1 MAEYNGTSGNDSYDY
16 RGTERLTANGM
27 GGNDYI
33 WGNTGDDLISGGS
46 GNDTL
51 KGWSGNDII
60 FGGSGND
67 WIWGED
73 GDDELY
79 GCDGNDTLSGGSG
92 NDFLLGADP
101 HLKPVYN
108 SNQYDVLNG
117 GAGYDTFALGTSLNG
132 NYYLGTGHAIIQ
144 DYNSLDDYIQV
155 KGSAS
160 SFRLDK
166 SKNLVGGAGIDTAI
180 YSGND
185 LLAIAQDT
193 TDLQLTSYYF
203 EFI

>member
-1 MAEYNGTSGNDSYDY
+1 MATYRGTSGNDYYDY
-16 RGTERLTANGM
+16 MGTEELFAYGYGGNDTIYGNTKDDLIYGDSGNGV
-27 GGNDYI
+27 GGNDYLNGYL
-33 WGNTGDDLISGGS
+33 GNDTLYGDLGSDTLVGGS
-46 GNDTL
+46 GNDL
-51 KGWSGNDII
+51 
-60 FGGSGND
+60 
-67 WIWGED
+67 
-73 GDDELY
+73 LY
-79 GCDGNDTLSGGSG
+79 GSTAYVKGSK
-92 NDFLLGADP
+92 A
-101 HLKPVYN
+101 YN
-108 SNQYDVLNG
+108 TNEYDVLNG
-117 GAGYDTFALGTSLNG
+117 GSGYDTFVLGESLG

-144 DYNSLDDYIQV
+144 DYNALDDYIRV